1 MIKRTAAN
9 AAVLFICWCT
19 IVGAIH
25 ESPAEAGMTTRVNE
39 RDPPQITTSLRG
51 AKRRGNP
58 VVHRTSRK
66 IDGIATGLSALA
78 MTW

>member
-1 MIKRTAAN
+1 
-9 AAVLFICWCT
+9 
-19 IVGAIH
+19 
-25 ESPAEAGMTTRVNE
+25 MTTRVNE

-66 IDGIATGLSALA
+66 IDGIATPVCALA
-78 MTW
+78 RNDVGIDGWSFHSGLAVIAAERAILESPLQRER